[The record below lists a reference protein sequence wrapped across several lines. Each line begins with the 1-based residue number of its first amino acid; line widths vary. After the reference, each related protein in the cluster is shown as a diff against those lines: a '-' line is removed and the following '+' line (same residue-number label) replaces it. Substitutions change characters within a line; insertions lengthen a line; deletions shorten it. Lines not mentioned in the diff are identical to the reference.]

1 MEGIK
6 PKIKIAIVEDEE
18 RKRKELREL
27 IEKENARME
36 FVSEYRN
43 PDDALAFLRQK
54 TALDIVIVDIDLKA
68 AKDGVEVIKGLKPHF
83 DQLFLAGKIP
93 QPVKFLVNTIS
104 ENRDTVLRAL
114 EAGALGY
121 ILKGDSRMS
130 IVECITDLYEGG
142 SPMSSQIARF
152 LLEKYQPDQLEPGM
166 EFANLTKREREVLEL
181 LSQGWSN
188 AMIAEKLRIKI
199 GVVKLHCNHIY
210 QKLHVRKRAEAI
222 AVYLAKKGN
231 RTGTPPPAAQ
241 KTFWEALAGWF
252 LGVKRLILSILTPKA
267 NPASA
272 LREK

>member
-1 MEGIK
+1 MEEK

-27 IEKENARME
+27 IEKEKERME
-36 FVSEYRN
+36 CVSEYRS
-43 PDDALAFLRQK
+43 PDDALVFLRQK

-68 AKDGVEVIKGLKPHF
+68 AKNGVDVIKGLKPHF
-83 DQLFLAGKIP
+83 DQLFLAKKIP

-121 ILKGDSRMS
+121 ILKGDSRMH

-152 LLEKYQPDQLEPGM
+152 LLEKYQPNSTEPGM
-166 EFANLTKREREVLEL
+166 EFANLTKRELEVLEL
-181 LSQGWSN
+181 LAQGWTN
-188 AMIAEKLRIKI
+188 AMIAEKLKIKV

-210 QKLHVRKRAEAI
+210 QKLHVRNRAEAI
-222 AVYLAKKGN
+222 AVYLAKKGD
-231 RTGTPPPAAQ
+231 RADTQPPAPK
-241 KTFWEALAGWF
+241 KTFRGALKDWLLEIRKLIF
-252 LGVKRLILSILTPKA
+252 NILGPRA

-272 LREK
+272 IRDK